1 VERDLYEI
9 RHFVS
14 VAGLDV
20 ASLPGTLVTDCGLE
34 IDLESAAL
42 AAPCKACQARPSSS
56 FVLAHDSVSPSTFR
70 GRIRVGR
77 NGGT

>member
-1 VERDLYEI
+1 VESDLDEI

-14 VAGLDV
+14 LAGLQT
-20 ASLPGTLVTDCGLE
+20 ASLPSTLVTDCGLE

-42 AAPCKACQARPSSS
+42 AAPCKACKAWPSSS
-56 FVLAHDSVSPSTFR
+56 FVLAHDLRV
-70 GRIRVGR
+70 RIRVGR